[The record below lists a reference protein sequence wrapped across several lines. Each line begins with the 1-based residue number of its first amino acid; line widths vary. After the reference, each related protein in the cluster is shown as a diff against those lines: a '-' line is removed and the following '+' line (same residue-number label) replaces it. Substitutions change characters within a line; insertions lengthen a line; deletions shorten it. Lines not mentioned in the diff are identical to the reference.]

1 MKNIFFLFLTFNIY
15 AQKIEKNDFFM
26 KHWLMLGKE
35 IEIISKDTLVLI
47 KTLESEKLFSLKKSL
62 STSVPELS
70 EILFMSNRLYF
81 NPNNI
86 NCGCNNSKESFSWK
100 WKFNYEEQII
110 NIDAQGSKKNQ
121 FQILSLENVILN
133 EIETKKLILV
143 RI

>member
-100 WKFNYEEQII
+100 WKLYTEKQII
-110 NIDAQGSKKNQ
+110 NINAQGRKKNR
-121 FQILSLENVILN
+121 FRIMSVDNILIND
-133 EIETKKLILV
+133 IETKKLILI

>member
-15 AQKIEKNDFFM
+15 AQKIEKNDFSM

-100 WKFNYEEQII
+100 WKFNYEKQII

-121 FQILSLENVILN
+121 FQILRLENVILN

>member
-100 WKFNYEEQII
+100 WKFNYEKQII

-121 FQILSLENVILN
+121 FQILRLENVILN